1 MQLSTGPWSY
11 NRFNAYEQS
20 LTEGAKPDFLD
31 MDKDGDKKESF
42 KKAVSDKK
50 ESCEDCKKAGKKDCD
65 CGDKKES
72 KKDDKKPAFLQKEGN
87 CYQEGGK
94 VKGYQK
100 GGKVKS
106 KEMKEA
112 LINSIMGDGLA
123 NNPVSAEIIVEHM
136 SDEWVEA
143 ILDDLAA
150 D

>member
-50 ESCEDCKKAGKKDCD
+50 KDCD
-65 CGDKKES
+65 CKDKENCDCDKKS

-94 VKGYQK
+94 VKAK
-100 GGKVKS
+100 GPAGTKSTTKSSTMLNVKEQIVQS
-106 KEMKEA
+106 LMK
-112 LINSIMGDGLA
+112 DGLA
-123 NNPVSAEIIVEHM
+123 NNVVSAEVIAEHM
-136 SDEWVEA
+136 SEAWAEA
-143 ILDDLAA
+143 ILNDAE
-150 D
+150 